1 MKGEKMG
8 KQTRTRK
15 IFKVDEEK
23 FNSIIALKGHNL
35 TMVAVAK
42 ATGVSAATVGN
53 IWRFDNYTDFAAARD
68 EASTKAREKRED
80 AQKPD
85 EKQMKLTDC
94 INTKVMVSVP
104 TPDDVDIIIKLAER
118 LGCDV
123 EVEIPKAKKEAKK
136 SFWGWKKNV

>member
-1 MKGEKMG
+1 MS

-23 FNSIIALKGHNL
+23 FNSIITLKGHNL

-53 IWRFDNYTDFAAARD
+53 IWRFDSYADFAAARD
-68 EASTKAREKRED
+68 EASLKAREKRED
-80 AQKPD
+80 EQKPD

-104 TPDDVDIIIKLAER
+104 TPGDVDIIVKLAER

-123 EVEIPKAKKEAKK
+123 EVEIPKVKKEAKK
-136 SFWGWKKNV
+136 SLWGWKKNV

>member
-1 MKGEKMG
+1 MG

-23 FNSIIALKGHNL
+23 FNSIITLKGHNL

-53 IWRFDNYTDFAAARD
+53 IWRFDNYADFTAARD
-68 EASTKAREKRED
+68 EASLKAREKRED
-80 AQKPD
+80 EQKPD
-85 EKQMKLTDC
+85 EKQLKLTDSLY
-94 INTKVMVSVP
+94 TMVKISVP
-104 TPDDVDIIIKLAER
+104 NSADVDLLIKLAER

-123 EVEIPKAKKEAKK
+123 EVEIPKTEEELKKKGRWIFGGKK
-136 SFWGWKKNV
+136 